1 MPIFEF
7 KCSDYESKFEILTK
21 SKDEIKVSCPEC
33 NSLKVKK
40 LFSAFSAST
49 GNTSYTESS
58 CDTGNCNV
66 DVPDVGGCASVICS
80 LN

>member
-7 KCSDYESKFEILTK
+7 KCSDCKSKFEILTK
-21 SKDEIKVSCPEC
+21 SKNDSKVSCPEC
-33 NSLKVKK
+33 NSSKVKK

-49 GNTSYTESS
+49 GNTSYTDSN

-66 DVPDVGGCASVICS
+66 DVPDVGGCASVMCS